1 MMLSYVV
8 LYVSNMEKSVHF
20 YRDIIGLEC
29 ERRYTEEDGVETAFM
44 VQPGMRPMVDQ
55 PMIELVCGMPNMPTA
70 QSGELFGFTVDSLER
85 VTGLLNEEGYP
96 LVKGPYS
103 PDPTCTIY
111 EYRGPDGERIGVMEM
126 DEEVWKNAQNG

>member
-1 MMLSYVV
+1 MMFSYVV
-8 LYVSNMEKSVHF
+8 LYVSDMEKSVQF

-55 PMIELVCGMPNMPTA
+55 PMIELVSGMPNMPTA
-70 QSGELFGFTVDSLER
+70 QSGELFGFTIDSMER
-85 VTGLLNEEGYP
+85 VSKLLKEGGYP

-103 PDPTCTIY
+103 PDSNCIIC

-126 DEEVWKNAQNG
+126 DEEAWENDQK

>member
-1 MMLSYVV
+1 MMFSYVV

-29 ERRYTEEDGVETAFM
+29 ERRYVEDGVETAFM

-55 PMIELVCGMPNMPTA
+55 PMIELVCGMPNMPTT
-70 QSGELFGFTVDSLER
+70 QSGELLGFTVDSLER
-85 VTGLLNEEGYP
+85 VTTLLNEEHYP

-103 PDPTCTIY
+103 PDVTCTIY

-126 DEEVWKNAQNG
+126 NEEVWKNEQSK